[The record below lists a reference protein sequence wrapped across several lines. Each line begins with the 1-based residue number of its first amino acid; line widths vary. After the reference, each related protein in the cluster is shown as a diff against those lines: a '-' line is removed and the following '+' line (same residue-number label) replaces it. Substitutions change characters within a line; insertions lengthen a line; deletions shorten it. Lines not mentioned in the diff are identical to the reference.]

1 MMGIDAASFTAARI
15 DPQACGV
22 AHPCDRGKA
31 DNNRDL
37 HLSRRGG
44 DVAESHVAHR
54 LRCLEREMENNPYV
68 ADAVLTVSEPGE

>member
-1 MMGIDAASFTAARI
+1 MGIDAASFTAARI

-22 AHPCDRGKA
+22 AHPCDRGKPTTTGT
-31 DNNRDL
+31 DICRDE
-37 HLSRRGG
+37 G
-44 DVAESHVAHR
+44 DVAESRVAHR